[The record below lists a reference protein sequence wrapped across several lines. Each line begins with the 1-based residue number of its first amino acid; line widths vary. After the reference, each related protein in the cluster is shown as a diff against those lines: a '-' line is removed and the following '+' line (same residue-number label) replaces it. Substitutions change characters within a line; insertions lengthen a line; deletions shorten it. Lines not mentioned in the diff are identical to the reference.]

1 MEDLKAWLQD
11 HNGDNW
17 DADNDEGKMHKVRLE
32 EDVCGDGSQHEMA
45 VWRYKDPA
53 PTGCS
58 AHIAQGLIDL
68 AVSAAGDATSDS
80 GDVLDIITS
89 GDCLY
94 LSWKRNETKFEV
106 LQSRSWL
113 KGLPHLRICAKPKR
127 LLNFKLREGSFPSLV
142 LVVLM
147 I

>member
-1 MEDLKAWLQD
+1 MYCRVAPGAEEDDEAVEDLKAWLQD

-68 AVSAAGDATSDS
+68 AVAAAGDATSDS

-113 KGLPHLRICAKPKR
+113 KAASTFENLC
-127 LLNFKLREGSFPSLV
+127 
-142 LVVLM
+142 
-147 I
+147 

>member
-1 MEDLKAWLQD
+1 
-11 HNGDNW
+11 
-17 DADNDEGKMHKVRLE
+17 MHKVRLE

-68 AVSAAGDATSDS
+68 AVAAAGDATSDS

-113 KGLPHLRICAKPKR
+113 KAASTFENLC
-127 LLNFKLREGSFPSLV
+127 
-142 LVVLM
+142 
-147 I
+147 

>member
-1 MEDLKAWLQD
+1 MSTVSRMLDVFIQEGTHNIWYCRVAPGVEEDEEAVEDLKAWLQD

-32 EDVCGDGSQHEMA
+32 DDVCGDGSQHEMA

-68 AVSAAGDATSDS
+68 AVAAAGDATSDS

-94 LSWKRNETKFEV
+94 LSWKRN
-106 LQSRSWL
+106 LQCSL
-113 KGLPHLRICAKPKR
+113 C
-127 LLNFKLREGSFPSLV
+127 LLSMFYL
-142 LVVLM
+142 
-147 I
+147 

>member
-1 MEDLKAWLQD
+1 MLDVFIQEGTHNIWYCRVAPGVEEDDEAVEDLKAWLQD

-32 EDVCGDGSQHEMA
+32 DDVCGDGSQHEMA

-68 AVSAAGDATSDS
+68 AVAAAGDATSDS

-94 LSWKRNETKFEV
+94 LSCKRTFAE
-106 LQSRSWL
+106 
-113 KGLPHLRICAKPKR
+113 
-127 LLNFKLREGSFPSLV
+127 LV
-142 LVVLM
+142 ESGYYHFH

>member
-1 MEDLKAWLQD
+1 MEDLYGQRLKGIETWLQD
-11 HNGDNW
+11 QRGNNW
-17 DADNDEGKMHKVRLE
+17 EADHKMGAVHRVKLE

-68 AVSAAGDATSDS
+68 AVAAAGDATSDS

-89 GDCLY
+89 GDEP
-94 LSWKRNETKFEV
+94 SRNLKFYNHGV
-106 LQSRSWL
+106 
-113 KGLPHLRICAKPKR
+113 G
-127 LLNFKLREGSFPSLV
+127 
-142 LVVLM
+142 
-147 I
+147 

>member
-1 MEDLKAWLQD
+1 MSTVSRMLDVFIQEGTHNIWYCRVAPGVEEDDEAVEDLKAWLQD

-32 EDVCGDGSQHEMA
+32 DDVCGDGSQHEMA

-68 AVSAAGDATSDS
+68 AVAAAGDATSDS
-80 GDVLDIITS
+80 GDVLEIITS
-89 GDCLY
+89 GDEP
-94 LSWKRNETKFEV
+94 SRNLKFYNHGV
-106 LQSRSWL
+106 
-113 KGLPHLRICAKPKR
+113 G
-127 LLNFKLREGSFPSLV
+127 
-142 LVVLM
+142 
-147 I
+147 

>member
-1 MEDLKAWLQD
+1 MSTVSRMLDVFIQEGTPHNIWYCRVAPGVEEDDEAVEDLKAWLQD

-32 EDVCGDGSQHEMA
+32 DDVCGDGSQHEMA

-68 AVSAAGDATSDS
+68 AVAAAGDATSDS

-89 GDCLY
+89 GAGLSLY
-94 LSWKRNETKFEV
+94 NKAGNE
-106 LQSRSWL
+106 RS
-113 KGLPHLRICAKPKR
+113 
-127 LLNFKLREGSFPSLV
+127 
-142 LVVLM
+142 
-147 I
+147 